1 MTALDATNNYWKIS
15 DERLGIN
22 EAGLYFALIDL
33 ANKKKWS
40 ETFKVGNEIICI
52 KLNIDPKTFRKAR
65 QNLIDCGLISIN
77 PGVGRNTTMYSFGEG
92 KFPPQNPSQNPPLI
106 PSQFPPQNPSQKG
119 GYKGGNKLPPD
130 DSIEDN
136 QDTKTPREGAPA
148 PTPTP
153 THAYTHEEKPTEFE
167 KSFGEF
173 ANILLGHAGDIW
185 RQEMSKAHG
194 VTNFNVAFE
203 QFRSYVIQYALERN
217 IQSQH
222 DFRRYFNWRAK
233 DFLKEQPQE
242 KQVEYFAT
250 IEKLSDTKWVVH
262 QYGGTDPIPVGTP
275 DPPSPHHAWTGTQWE
290 HI

>member
-22 EAGLYFALIDL
+22 EAGLYFALVDL

-40 ETFKVGNEIICI
+40 ETFKVGNEIICM

-92 KFPPQNPSQNPPLI
+92 KFPPQNPSQ
-106 PSQFPPQNPSQKG
+106 KG

-136 QDTKTPREGAPA
+136 QDTKTPREGASA
-148 PTPTP
+148 PTP
-153 THAYTHEEKPTEFE
+153 THAYTHEEEPTEFD

-203 QFRSYVIQYALERN
+203 QFRSYVIQNALERN

-233 DFLKEQPQE
+233 DFLKEPQQE
-242 KQVEYFAT
+242 AEIKYFAT

-275 DPPSPHHAWTGTQWE
+275 DPPSPYHAWTGTQWE